1 MISGMAFHI
10 STRFAYVIILNTINF
25 KINEYFF
32 FVPHEATL
40 HSRGYFSILLS
51 GKSGTFSSKCLLVD
65 RDVKDVQ

>member
-1 MISGMAFHI
+1 MNI
-10 STRFAYVIILNTINF
+10 
-25 KINEYFF
+25 F

-65 RDVKDVQ
+65 RDVKDVQWNHMSPTKQSFPTYCMEETDNTFSHNS